1 MPPTVSIV
9 TPVLIAG
16 DRLERT
22 VKSVSTQVGVAW
34 ELLLVGPT
42 AAIKLPPLEKKSR
55 GHIRQIEQSGDNAI
69 ALVNA
74 GLNCCRGDYVTWLMP
89 GDVYYRDTL
98 RVVAETF
105 HERPDVDVVY
115 GDAVL
120 FDDQNV
126 PRGRFRAKP
135 FSRRRLRRAC
145 CFCQPAVFLR
155 QGVCR
160 RQGPLDASLTYW
172 SDYDYWLRLADSGA
186 TFERTPQLLAGCEV
200 PGATGTAHL
209 GPFARDILPE
219 AIQELHAL
227 FQRRLGRVPA
237 RWLVHAGRVAALHD
251 PRVQP
256 ELIPHFLATLR
267 FARESARQCR
277 QTAWGAPLAW
287 LMLPLE
293 SARSEWRRLRRDPQ
307 PLRRVIPVAKV
318 SQGVR
323 HISGQVQRASQGV
336 RTMLVEEPQRL
347 AKGVAAST
355 AGAAVAVNGA
365 TVGFAHR
372 LRLAAAAAASQ
383 LRSSAAAARQALVG
397 VATRLTA
404 PVVSRG
410 RKMTQ
415 TCLSYSKR
423 RLFKLRNY
431 DPRPLRLP
439 ASYFRTPPL
448 PHPPRISI
456 VTPNLNQ
463 GRFLEATIRSVVDQ
477 NYPALEYIIQDGQ
490 STDESLE
497 IIRRYA
503 PRLSHWISEPDSGQ
517 ANAINRGMQHATG
530 DILAYL
536 NSDDL
541 LLPGSLAYVARYF
554 ATHPEVDVVYGHRV
568 LIDDDGQDIGRW
580 VLPPHDD
587 DILAYVDYVPQET
600 MFWRRSLWERVGGRL
615 DEAFHFAMDWDL
627 ILRFRE
633 AGAKFQRL
641 PRFLGAFRISSDNK
655 TTRLLETVGRRDME
669 ILRQRVLGRLPSDA
683 EIHQVIRPYMWRHWL
698 YDKLY
703 LAGLLRY

>member
-9 TPVLIAG
+9 TPVLEAG
-16 DRLERT
+16 QLLERT
-22 VKSVSTQVGVAW
+22 VKSVSAQVGVAW
-34 ELLLVGPT
+34 ELLLVGPSPSAVLPQPT
-42 AAIKLPPLEKKSR
+42 AASR
-55 GHIRQIEQSGDNAI
+55 GRIRRIERAGGNAI
-69 ALVNA
+69 ELINV
-74 GLNCCRGDYVTWLMP
+74 GLSYCRGDYVTWLMP

-105 HERPDVDVVY
+105 HERPDADLVY

-120 FDDQNV
+120 FDVHDN

-135 FSRRRLRRAC
+135 FSRSRLRRGC

-155 QGVCR
+155 QGVYL
-160 RQGPLDASLTYW
+160 RQGPLDDSLAYW
-172 SDYDYWLRLADSGA
+172 SDYDYWLRLADAGG
-186 TFERTPQLLAGCEV
+186 TFERTPQLLAGCQVSE
-200 PGATGTAHL
+200 ATETVHL

-219 AIQELHAL
+219 AIAELHAV
-227 FQRRLGRVPA
+227 FQRHLGRVPT

-251 PRVQP
+251 PQVPP
-256 ELIPHFLATLR
+256 ELLPHFLATLR
-267 FARESARQCR
+267 FARAAARECR
-277 QTAWGAPLAW
+277 QSSWGTPLAW
-287 LMLPLE
+287 MMLPLE

-307 PLRRVIPVAKV
+307 PLKRVLPVDQL

-323 HISGQVQRASQGV
+323 HISGQMQRASQGV
-336 RTMLVEEPQRL
+336 RTLLVDEPQRL

-355 AGAAVAVNGA
+355 VGAAVAVNGA

-372 LRLAAAAAASQ
+372 LR
-383 LRSSAAAARQALVG
+383 SAAATASTQLRTSVAAMQQTALSLTV
-397 VATRLTA
+397 RLTA
-404 PVVSRG
+404 PAIARG
-410 RKMTQ
+410 RKLAQ
-415 TCLSYSKR
+415 TCLAYSKR

-439 ASYFRTPPL
+439 AAYFRTTPPTPPL
-448 PHPPRISI
+448 RISI

-477 NYPALEYIIQDGQ
+477 DYPELEYIIQDGL
-490 STDESLE
+490 STDESVE
-497 IIRRYA
+497 VIRRYA
-503 PRLSHWISEPDSGQ
+503 PRLAYWTSEKDSGQ
-517 ANAINRGMQHATG
+517 ANAINRGMRHATG
-530 DILAYL
+530 DLLAYL

-541 LLPGSLAYVARYF
+541 LLPGSLAYVARFF

-568 LIDDDGQDIGRW
+568 LIDDDGLDIGRW

-587 DILAYVDYVPQET
+587 HILAYVDYVPQET
-600 MFWRRSLWERVGGRL
+600 MFWRRSLWERVGGQL

-633 AGAKFQRL
+633 AGAKFHRL

-669 ILRQRVLGRLPSDA
+669 ILRQRVLGRIPSDA
-683 EIHQVIRPYMWRHWL
+683 EIHQIIRPYMWRHWL

-703 LAGLLRY
+703 IAGVLRY